1 MHILQNVKTK
11 TKMEVFTHIA
21 HVSLLKFKILPLL
34 KLPEVIK
41 HLEPYAKTKKFWKQP
56 AIKI

>member
-1 MHILQNVKTK
+1 MLKK

-41 HLEPYAKTKKFWKQP
+41 HLEPYAKTKKFWKHP

>member
-1 MHILQNVKTK
+1 MLKQKQ
-11 TKMEVFTHIA
+11 KMKVFTHIA

-41 HLEPYAKTKKFWKQP
+41 ELN
-56 AIKI
+56 